1 MSIFVAF
8 MISLF
13 ILLIFDI
20 EIIFMPNL
28 LSLV

>member
-1 MSIFVAF
+1 

-13 ILLIFDI
+13 ILVIFGI

-28 LSLV
+28 LSLISLIL